1 MLLVQL
7 QVADHDSSLVFS
19 MGSGLKDCSQ
29 ILDASGVSALGTVL
43 KSHLR
48 YNELRALRTFFQ
60 TGFDTGTYVVWFS
73 EYSGPLLS

>member
-48 YNELRALRTFFQ
+48 YNEHTMNSEL
-60 TGFDTGTYVVWFS
+60 YVLFS
-73 EYSGPLLS
+73 RPVLILVLM